1 MTGGPET
8 ADVVIVGAGASGAAA
23 AWALS
28 GHGLKIVCLEQ
39 GDWVD
44 QSSSPSLDSS
54 WEIALQTVFH
64 PNPNIRAGTRDYPVT
79 DDATPIKPALFNAV
93 GGSTIRWGAHFPR
106 LHPSDFRVR
115 TLDGVAGDWPVTYPE
130 LEPYFDINDRMMGV
144 AGLAGDPANPPRADR
159 PTGPLPL
166 CPATRRIA
174 AAFDSLGWH
183 WWPSDAAIVSVSYG
197 DGRKACNNCGPCGL
211 GCPRRSRASTDITYW
226 PVAIRGGVDLRT
238 RCVVTALKTTSS
250 HQVGSVA
257 YVDGDG
263 HRCEISAGTVIVGC
277 NGLGTSRLLLAS
289 ASRRHRT
296 GLANSSG
303 QLGRNLMLHPTAI
316 VTGVFAERL
325 DSHRGPFATSLYS
338 QQFYET
344 DGANDFIRG
353 YQLQALRGQG
363 PVGTAL
369 GGYMHRL
376 PWGETHHRQFMAEFG
391 HSVSL
396 TVTTEDL
403 PEPVNR
409 VELDRDRKDAWGLPV
424 PKMTYRLGENT
435 RRMLSHG
442 TAKAREVMATAG
454 ASEIIVN
461 PLARQAGFH
470 FLGTARMGDDPETS
484 VVNGDCV
491 SHDIDNLM
499 IVDGSVFPTS
509 AAVNPTPTIQAVAL
523 RAADRLLHRLGISEG
538 PRA

>member
-1 MTGGPET
+1 MTTGPET
-8 ADVVIVGAGASGAAA
+8 ADVVIVGAGASGAAT

-28 GHGLKIVCLEQ
+28 DHGLKIVCLEQ

-44 QSSSPSLDSS
+44 QSSSPSLDNG

-64 PNPNIRAGTRDYPVT
+64 PNPNIRAGARDYPVT

-93 GGSTIRWGAHFPR
+93 GGGTIRWGGHFPR
-106 LHPSDFRVR
+106 LHPSDFRVH
-115 TLDGVAGDWPVTYPE
+115 TLDGVADDWPVSYPE
-130 LEPYFDINDRMMGV
+130 LEPYFDLNDRMMGV
-144 AGLAGDPANPPRADR
+144 AGLAGDP
-159 PTGPLPL
+159 
-166 CPATRRIA
+166 
-174 AAFDSLGWH
+174 
-183 WWPSDAAIVSVSYG
+183 

-211 GCPRRSRASTDITYW
+211 GCPRKSRASTDITYW
-226 PVAIRGGVDLRT
+226 PAAIRGGVDLRT
-238 RCVVTALKTTSS
+238 RCVVTALKAASS
-250 HQVGSVA
+250 HQVGSVT
-257 YVDGDG
+257 YIDGDG
-263 HRCEISAGTVIVGC
+263 QRQEISAGTVIVGC

-289 ASRRHRT
+289 ASDRHRN

-316 VTGVFAERL
+316 VTGVFADRL

-344 DGANDFIRG
+344 DGSNDFIRG

-376 PWGETHHRQFMAEFG
+376 PWGEAHHGRFMAEFG

-409 VELDRDRKDAWGLPV
+409 VELDRNRKDAWGLPA

-435 RRMLSHG
+435 RRMLAHG
-442 TAKAREVMATAG
+442 SEKAREVMAAAG

-470 FLGTARMGDDPETS
+470 FLGTARMGNDPAVS

-491 SHDIDNLM
+491 THDIDNLM
-499 IVDGSVFPTS
+499 VVDGSVFPTS